1 MQWRRFAARLQW
13 QLLYIDVASKKLKY
27 SPHMLSPYKQQSD
40 FSNFRILVP
49 NCRGQVRKI
58 KDQRVPLPDDIV
70 VLKSLWEAAVAS
82 HTGDGD
88 KAKSQCC
95 RCMGWAD
102 DDMFSCA
109 LCLMTAHRACCK
121 EVRWCKR
128 METRV
133 FGARTSCRC
142 FWLSLLNARVSA
154 AIVPAGVQD
163 GFLILGS

>member
-1 MQWRRFAARLQW
+1 MYSRGAVEVNYMQWRRFAGRLQW

-27 SPHMLSPYKQQSD
+27 SPHMLSPYKLSSD

-88 KAKSQCC
+88 KARSQCC

-102 DDMFSCA
+102 DDMFACA

-133 FGARTSCRC
+133 FGKCC
-142 FWLSLLNARVSA
+142 
-154 AIVPAGVQD
+154 
-163 GFLILGS
+163 